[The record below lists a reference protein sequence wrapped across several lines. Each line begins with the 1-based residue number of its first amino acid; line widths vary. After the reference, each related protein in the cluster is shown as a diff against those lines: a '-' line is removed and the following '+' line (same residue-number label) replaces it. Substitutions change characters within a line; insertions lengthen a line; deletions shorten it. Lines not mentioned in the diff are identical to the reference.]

1 MATCRIQRYNPYAI
15 SSAKAPV
22 DPLHMSLSS
31 VRPDARE
38 LVFHLFA
45 RSVHPELLDVR
56 AEAEIWQDNYAV
68 SLKLC
73 DAGHVVSLR
82 IRGETVTE
90 VTSAREHPL
99 PQTCQL
105 LEERIRGSQQGSI
118 DFDNGVKYHA
128 SYQLEQLYPEVFL
141 NVHQELIRDSRSAAV
156 AFTFPT
162 VGRFDPAP
170 LSLITTDSWSDS
182 LLVNAFHTFP
192 ENGAVVKTQ
201 SLFEF

>member
-1 MATCRIQRYNPYAI
+1 
-15 SSAKAPV
+15 
-22 DPLHMSLSS
+22 MSLSS

-38 LVFHLFA
+38 LVFHLFG

-56 AEAEIWQDNYAV
+56 AEAEIWHDNYSA

-82 IRGETVTE
+82 VRGETVTE

-99 PQTCQL
+99 PQAHQL
-105 LEERIRGSQQGSI
+105 LEDRIRGSRHESI
-118 DFDNGVKYHA
+118 DFDNGVRYHA
-128 SYQLEQLYPEVFL
+128 SYQLEQLDPEIFL
-141 NVHQELIRDSRSAAV
+141 HVHQELLQDSLTAAV

-170 LSLITTDSWSDS
+170 LSLITTESQRDS

-192 ENGAVVKTQ
+192 GNGAVVKTQ
-201 SLFEF
+201 SLFEL

>member
-1 MATCRIQRYNPYAI
+1 
-15 SSAKAPV
+15 
-22 DPLHMSLSS
+22 MSLSS

-128 SYQLEQLYPEVFL
+128 SYQLEQLDPEVFL

-162 VGRFDPAP
+162 VC
-170 LSLITTDSWSDS
+170 
-182 LLVNAFHTFP
+182 LLYTSTPHET
-192 ENGAVVKTQ
+192 
-201 SLFEF
+201 